1 MLCKVKRITLN
12 YKNSRIINFN
22 SIRKLMDNEKEKRD
36 EEEEEEETGG
46 AINLSFST
54 IWRTV
59 FHEIVTR
66 NEIKMCAPVL

>member
-1 MLCKVKRITLN
+1 
-12 YKNSRIINFN
+12 
-22 SIRKLMDNEKEKRD
+22 MDNEKEKRD

>member
-1 MLCKVKRITLN
+1 MN
-12 YKNSRIINFN
+12 
-22 SIRKLMDNEKEKRD
+22 NEKEKRD
-36 EEEEEEETGG
+36 EEEEEEEETGG

-66 NEIKMCAPVL
+66 NEIKKKTCAPVLVKRNFINNRYFLPYGFKKK